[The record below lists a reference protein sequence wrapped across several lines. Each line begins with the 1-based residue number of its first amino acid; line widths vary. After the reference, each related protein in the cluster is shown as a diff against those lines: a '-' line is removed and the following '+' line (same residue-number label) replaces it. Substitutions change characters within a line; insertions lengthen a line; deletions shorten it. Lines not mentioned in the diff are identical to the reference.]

1 MSTNIS
7 DYYLFQSPIGLLKLC
22 AEKDHITALTLLQTE
37 ASPTELHQ
45 LKSHSDLLY
54 EGYTQLQEYFSG
66 QRTQF
71 DLPLSCNGTVF
82 QQQVWQALREIPYGE
97 TRSYKDVAISI
108 GNPKAAQAVGQA
120 NHRNPL
126 LIINPCHRVIH
137 HDGDITG
144 FGCGME
150 AKKFLLDLEAGS
162 SQRKTSTFF

>member
-1 MSTNIS
+1 MSANKNQS
-7 DYYLFQSPIGLLKLC
+7 YVFQSPIGLLKLC
-22 AEKDHITALTLLQTE
+22 AEKDHIIGLSLLQTKT
-37 ASPTELHQ
+37 SPMDLHPG
-45 LKSHSDLLY
+45 KSHSDLLY
-54 EGYTQLQEYFSG
+54 EGYRQLQEYFSG
-66 QRTQF
+66 QRTKF
-71 DLPLSCNGTVF
+71 DLPLSCKGTVF

-150 AKKFLLDLEAGS
+150 VKKFLLDLEAGNI
-162 SQRKTSTFF
+162 

>member
-1 MSTNIS
+1 MRTNIS
-7 DYYLFQSPIGLLKLC
+7 SYYLFQSPIGLLKLC
-22 AEKDHITALTLLQTE
+22 ATKDHITGLSLLRAET
-37 ASPTELHQ
+37 SPAELQ
-45 LKSHSDLLY
+45 PCKNHSDLLY

-71 DLPLSCNGTVF
+71 DLPLSCKGTVF

-97 TRSYKDVAISI
+97 TRSYKEVAISI

-137 HDGDITG
+137 HDGDING

-150 AKKFLLDLEAGS
+150 VKRFLLDLEAGS
-162 SQRKTSTFF
+162 SQPKTSTFS